1 MKFILPTMPR
11 IQPSKPNLGSLFL
24 FSLNVYKYM
33 ASGRGVNKY
42 DPHKLIHVIENLS
55 YGD

>member
-1 MKFILPTMPR
+1 MPR